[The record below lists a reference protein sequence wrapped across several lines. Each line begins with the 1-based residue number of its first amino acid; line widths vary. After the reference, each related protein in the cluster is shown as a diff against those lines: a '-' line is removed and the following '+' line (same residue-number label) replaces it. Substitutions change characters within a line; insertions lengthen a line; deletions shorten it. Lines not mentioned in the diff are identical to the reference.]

1 MSEQYASGIE
11 HTGKY
16 VAYYRVSTLRQGATG
31 LGIDA
36 QRETV
41 QRFLNGG
48 DWKLVG
54 EFVETESGK
63 KNDRPQLDAAIELCK
78 KTKATLVVAKL
89 DRLSRNLAFITNMM
103 YSKVDF
109 VAADNPH
116 ANRLT
121 LHILAAMAEYE
132 RDQISERTKAALAA
146 LKKKGVT
153 KAGKKID
160 RLGQQD
166 SAVLRNMGHNGRAT
180 QSAIAQQFAEN
191 TLPIIEQIQAAGLK
205 TLREIA
211 TALKARGIKTSTGR
225 ANWHPQ
231 QVKSILDRK
240 G

>member
-1 MSEQYASGIE
+1 M
-11 HTGKY
+11 
-16 VAYYRVSTLRQGATG
+16 
-31 LGIDA
+31 D
-36 QRETV
+36 
-41 QRFLNGG
+41 
-48 DWKLVG
+48 
-54 EFVETESGK
+54 
-63 KNDRPQLDAAIELCK
+63 
-78 KTKATLVVAKL
+78 
-89 DRLSRNLAFITNMM
+89 
-103 YSKVDF
+103 SKVDF

>member
-1 MSEQYASGIE
+1 
-11 HTGKY
+11 
-16 VAYYRVSTLRQGATG
+16 LRQGATG

-103 YSKVDF
+103 DSKVDF

>member
-103 YSKVDF
+103 DSKVDF